1 MGWASGSAL
10 LSEVWAVVREY
21 VPVVDREEV
30 LLDLMYRFA
39 DHDCDTLAEVI
50 RADWPESEGAYQA
63 WFDEP
68 GDPEEPGDA

>member
-21 VPVVDREEV
+21 APITHREEV

-39 DHDCDTLAEVI
+39 GRDCDTLDEVM
-50 RADWPESEGAYQA
+50 RDDWPETAAAYQA
-63 WFDEP
+63 YFDEP
-68 GDPEEPGDA
+68 N

>member
-10 LSEVWAVVREY
+10 LSEVWAAVREY
-21 VPVVDREEV
+21 IPANEREDV

-39 DHDCDTLAEVI
+39 DEDCDTLAEVI
-50 RADWPESEGAYQA
+50 RSDWPETEAAYQA

-68 GDPEEPGDA
+68 GDE